1 MAGLAR
7 PLTGQEERANMGRQ
21 RSGRG
26 ARYEVLETGK
36 QARRRGLFGRR
47 FLGHAERSPK
57 RVERDEPKAQALLVL
72 DVAGCHAR
80 QRHHD
85 DTSMDGPVRYTFYQ
99 RAYQEQEGPTKL
111 QPPRFLAGEKAIW
124 PWCHKVGAPSAPRLG
139 GGVRRGKA

>member
-1 MAGLAR
+1 MRCWKPGSRLDGAGFSGDGFLAM
-7 PLTGQEERANMGRQ
+7 PSVYL
-21 RSGRG
+21 RG
-26 ARYEVLETGK
+26 I
-36 QARRRGLFGRR
+36 
-47 FLGHAERSPK
+47 
-57 RVERDEPKAQALLVL
+57 ERDEPKAQALVVL

-85 DTSMDGPVRYTFYQ
+85 YTSMDGPVRYTFYQ

-111 QPPRFLAGEKAIW
+111 QRPRFLAGEKAIW